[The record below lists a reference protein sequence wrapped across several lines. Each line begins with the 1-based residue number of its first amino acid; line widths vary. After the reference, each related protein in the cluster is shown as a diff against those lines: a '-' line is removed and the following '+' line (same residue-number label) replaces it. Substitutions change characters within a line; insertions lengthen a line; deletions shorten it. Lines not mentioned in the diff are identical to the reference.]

1 MSSWWEENML
11 NVIPQINSQFD
22 MRSTS
27 TCIVVYHF
35 FLQSVIGKK
44 WQSIIG
50 KAKKNFIPFDTFLGR
65 HHICRPLD
73 TTLDISQRFLRF
85 SF

>member
-27 TCIVVYHF
+27 TCVVVYHF
-35 FLQSVIGKK
+35 FTICHRKK
-44 WQSIIG
+44 MAINYRKS
-50 KAKKNFIPFDTFLGR
+50 KKKFHSLKEIDIVL
-65 HHICRPLD
+65 ICDANL
-73 TTLDISQRFLRF
+73 
-85 SF
+85 